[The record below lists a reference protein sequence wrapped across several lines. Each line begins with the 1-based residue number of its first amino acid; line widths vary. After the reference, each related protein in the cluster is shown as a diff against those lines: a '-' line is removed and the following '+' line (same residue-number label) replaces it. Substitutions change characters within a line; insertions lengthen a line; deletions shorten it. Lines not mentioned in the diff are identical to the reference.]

1 MHITEYLEGR
11 SRPLISLEILPP
23 ERGQTIEEL
32 CAAIETLMPFHPTF
46 INVTYHQQQLV
57 SQRTSQGPRT
67 MLQTKRP
74 GTVGICAAIANR
86 YRLETVPHLLCG
98 GFNAVDTEDAL
109 IDLHYL
115 GFRNLF
121 VVRGDPPPGETLF
134 QPTPG
139 GHRYAAGLVEQISQ
153 LNRGIYLEELL
164 HATPTEFCM
173 GVAGYPEGHYQSTSR
188 EDDMLRLLEKVEK
201 GARYVITQMVF
212 SSALFADFRRRAREV
227 GITVPIIPG
236 IKVLTRPRQLASIP
250 RTFHV
255 SLPQELLAW
264 SGETDPPR
272 FARAAVEQ
280 ATRLCREL
288 LALEVPGLHF
298 FTMGRGA
305 EVASVLAALRE
316 EGDLS

>member
-11 SRPLISLEILPP
+11 RRPLISLEILPP

-57 SQRTSQGPRT
+57 SQRTPQGPRT

-98 GFNAVDTEDAL
+98 GFNAADTEDAL

-164 HATPTEFCM
+164 H
-173 GVAGYPEGHYQSTSR
+173 
-188 EDDMLRLLEKVEK
+188 
-201 GARYVITQMVF
+201 
-212 SSALFADFRRRAREV
+212 
-227 GITVPIIPG
+227 
-236 IKVLTRPRQLASIP
+236 
-250 RTFHV
+250 
-255 SLPQELLAW
+255 
-264 SGETDPPR
+264 
-272 FARAAVEQ
+272 
-280 ATRLCREL
+280 
-288 LALEVPGLHF
+288 
-298 FTMGRGA
+298 
-305 EVASVLAALRE
+305 
-316 EGDLS
+316 